1 MAEMISDQDQ
11 YSVIT
16 IYNFEQLREDFT
28 VLFLSLT

>member
-1 MAEMISDQDQ
+1 MAEMMSDQDQ

-28 VLFLSLT
+28 VLSLSLT

>member
-28 VLFLSLT
+28 VLSLSLT